1 MQLVVRVRS
10 FFSLPDWGPK
20 SWQRGKT
27 LPTQIVDTHSY
38 GMLQLVDF
46 IAEHYMWGSKQ
57 YISLYRELESDSIEI
72 KSDEQLFEWFELN
85 IDKGIVHIVA
95 QINDFEGLLQCSPT
109 KRRCHP
115 SVRNRVPTIE
125 RATNVGGKSTSKKKT
140 TTYEIVGVDEEG
152 MYSDTDSFV
161 SK

>member
-1 MQLVVRVRS
+1 
-10 FFSLPDWGPK
+10 
-20 SWQRGKT
+20 
-27 LPTQIVDTHSY
+27 
-38 GMLQLVDF
+38 
-46 IAEHYMWGSKQ
+46 MW
-57 YISLYRELESDSIEI
+57 RELESDSIEI
-72 KSDEQLFEWFELN
+72 KFDEQLFDLN
-85 IDKGIVHIVA
+85 VDKGKIHILP
-95 QINDFEGLLQCSPT
+95 QIDYFEGPLQCSPT

-115 SVRNRVPTIE
+115 SIRNRVATIE